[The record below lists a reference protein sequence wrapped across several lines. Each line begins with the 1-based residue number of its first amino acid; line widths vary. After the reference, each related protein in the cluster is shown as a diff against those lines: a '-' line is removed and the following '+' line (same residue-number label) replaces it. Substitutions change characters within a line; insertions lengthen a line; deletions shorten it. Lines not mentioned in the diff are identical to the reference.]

1 MYKVKVGDVISIL
14 VVYHILHDINFR
26 PLFSTECRDSIWEH
40 LQRLAHFFLFVC
52 VVGTSLVPIIIDP
65 DSECLGYPNEGV
77 GYTPSLDIL
86 LKKGKA
92 VFSELFILKLCNHT
106 VGMPLLTRC
115 HWQCLDRLS
124 QIFATL
130 CKVCFYGWF
139 SIENE
144 VNAGNFCP
152 GLNHWALLSVQ
163 FGCFSKKIEYFGK

>member
-1 MYKVKVGDVISIL
+1 MKHFSEVTWGQKTTPQIYITSC
-14 VVYHILHDINFR
+14 LHRENRQINFYMKIHYMEMIFTLMTHFET
-26 PLFSTECRDSIWEH
+26 PMTMWLHYNVYFDKALLSTFSDHTISNAV
-40 LQRLAHFFLFVC
+40 QSYA
-52 VVGTSLVPIIIDP
+52 TS
-65 DSECLGYPNEGV
+65 PN
-77 GYTPSLDIL
+77 
-86 LKKGKA
+86 
-92 VFSELFILKLCNHT
+92 

-152 GLNHWALLSVQ
+152 ELNHWALLSVQ